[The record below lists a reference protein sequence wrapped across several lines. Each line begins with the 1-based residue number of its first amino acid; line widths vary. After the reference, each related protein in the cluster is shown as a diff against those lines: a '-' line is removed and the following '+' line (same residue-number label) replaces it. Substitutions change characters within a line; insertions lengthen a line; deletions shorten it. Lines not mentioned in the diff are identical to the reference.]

1 MSNTKSRG
9 VVIKYR
15 VLGGVYIGTILQT
28 LEDKFG
34 GDRLYV
40 VGREESYGQDIVH
53 ASDIIKVL
61 PSPLEP

>member
-9 VVIKYR
+9 VVIEYR
-15 VLGGVYIGTILQT
+15 VLGGIRKGTILQT
-28 LEDKFG
+28 LEGKFG

-40 VGREESYGQDIVH
+40 VSREESYGQDIVH

-61 PSPLEP
+61 PSSSEP